1 MSNINVI
8 QHVVRKNVEG
18 AYLLDKR
25 SDIIYTDTIEQ
36 DAREI
41 VNNRIANRK
50 KGETY
55 VLFAETK
62 GCKALNILREM

>member
-1 MSNINVI
+1 MSDKVVY
-8 QHVVRKNVEG
+8 HVVRKNVEG

-25 SDIIYTDTIEQ
+25 NDIIYTDTVED

-41 VNNRIANRK
+41 FNKHVCNK
-50 KGETY
+50 QKGEVY

-62 GCKALNILREM
+62 GCKPLDVLCER